1 MRMLFLISV
10 IFFYTITYGQ
20 FLKPQL
26 ECYYGAYYYKRNKNL
41 SPIKRQGITT
51 MASVRLHLN
60 ITKNFSI
67 ISGIGVDRIYVF
79 YSNNNS
85 EVFTSFHLGFKTGK
99 LKNSPNTSVFSS
111 VGIELE
117 AWYGIRVPL
126 NIGIENALTENISW
140 TFRSRLPSI
149 FDVRLAELYEYTEI
163 GLEIGLKVDVLND
176 TRSKPFGKCGNP
188 FILQ

>member
-1 MRMLFLISV
+1 MSPLLSLFSI
-10 IFFYTITYGQ
+10 
-20 FLKPQL
+20 
-26 ECYYGAYYYKRNKNL
+26 
-41 SPIKRQGITT
+41 
-51 MASVRLHLN
+51 
-60 ITKNFSI
+60 KNFSI

-99 LKNSPNTSVFSS
+99 LKNSSNTSVFSS

-126 NIGIENALTENISW
+126 NIGVENALTENISW

-149 FDVRLAELYEYTEI
+149 FDVRLTELYEYTEI

-176 TRSKPFGKCGNP
+176 TRSKPFGKYGNP